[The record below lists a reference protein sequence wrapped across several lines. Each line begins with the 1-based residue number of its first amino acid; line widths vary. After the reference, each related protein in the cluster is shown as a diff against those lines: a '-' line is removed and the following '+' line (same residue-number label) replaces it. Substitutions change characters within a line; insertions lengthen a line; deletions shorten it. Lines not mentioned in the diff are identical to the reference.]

1 MFETLSAHGITPSVL
16 QILIVAAIAVV
27 ILGMYW
33 QYVIAGAAIL
43 FCVYVFVMPT
53 DASTKEVKK
62 PETVKSVV
70 VEEKDDTPIEIRLPR
85 IESKEVHLMPLTY
98 MKVFKQEIILP
109 TNKRFIRTI
118 RLADLVDS

>member
-70 VEEKDDTPIEIRLPR
+70 VEEKDDTPIEYIQDCMRLN
-85 IESKEVHLMPLTY
+85 SKSEFDC
-98 MKVFKQEIILP
+98 KVLWHDRE
-109 TNKRFIRTI
+109 NNE
-118 RLADLVDS
+118 